1 MGFINFRA
9 HHMGLS
15 VPDLEASIKWYGDI
29 FGFTV
34 EKRMEIPPIHAK
46 IAFLKRGDFRL
57 EIFEVKGAA
66 SLPEDRKFPDKDIMT
81 HGWKHLS
88 IEVADARKTLDS
100 LKARGVEIAMETEFE
115 GAPMGFIRDN
125 AGNLIEIN
133 QAVRP
138 FTD

>member
-1 MGFINFRA
+1 MSVIDFRV
-9 HHMGLS
+9 HHLGLS
-15 VPDLEASIKWYGDI
+15 VPDLEASIKWYGDF

-34 EKRMEIPPIHAK
+34 EKRMDVPPIHAK
-46 IAFLKRGDFRL
+46 IAVLKRDDFRL
-57 EIFEVKGAA
+57 ELFEVEGASA
-66 SLPEDRKFPDKDIMT
+66 LPEERKDPDKDLMS

-100 LKARGVEIAMETEFE
+100 LKASGVEIAMETEFE

-133 QAVRP
+133 QVA
-138 FTD
+138 D

>member
-1 MGFINFRA
+1 MGIIDFRV

-15 VPDLEASIKWYGDI
+15 VPDLEASIKWYGEF

-46 IAFLKRGDFRL
+46 IAFLKRDDFRL
-57 EIFEVKGAA
+57 ELFEVEGAA
-66 SLPEDRKFPDKDIMT
+66 ALPEERKDPDKDIMT

-88 IEVADARKTLDS
+88 IEVADVRKTLDT
-100 LKARGVEIAMETEFE
+100 LKESGVEIALETEFE

-133 QAVRP
+133 QAVG
-138 FTD
+138 